1 MPKRIGGLKGQKEYA
16 EKLISEGKSLEEII
30 KLTGLKK
37 NTIQHYKTEW
47 NQRKKMPRMPKAD
60 ADWEKNFRA
69 EWSRET
75 RRVKDLYGF

>member
-1 MPKRIGGLKGQKEYA
+1 MPKRIGGQKGQKEYA

-30 KLTGLKK
+30 KLTGLKR

-47 NQRKKMPRMPKAD
+47 SQKRKMPRMPKTD

-69 EWSRET
+69 ERSRET

>member
-1 MPKRIGGLKGQKEYA
+1 MPKRVGGLKGQKEYA

-47 NQRKKMPRMPKAD
+47 NQKRKMPRMPKQ
-60 ADWEKNFRA
+60 
-69 EWSRET
+69 T
-75 RRVKDLYGF
+75 RIGRRTSGQNGAGKRGG